1 MTREDVIREVVGRD
15 FQRLELSSYVV
26 LREAPSLH
34 APSCPRRGLFRQAAT
49 GRVAVRVASRGGG
62 DVMADEDL
70 LLADADDGRESA
82 ADKLARYMARPHAAQ
97 VQAETSRAGAQAGKG
112 LKCHCQNFR
121 VLATRPGE
129 DSKTRR
135 RICRCCGYVFHT
147 CEFVT
152 SDLTPESLLE
162 AMARKLQQ

>member
-1 MTREDVIREVVGRD
+1 
-15 FQRLELSSYVV
+15 
-26 LREAPSLH
+26 
-34 APSCPRRGLFRQAAT
+34 
-49 GRVAVRVASRGGG
+49 
-62 DVMADEDL
+62 MADDL
-70 LLADADDGRESA
+70 GPEHEQSDDGLDGGLVDGQGHSLAGDRRRESA
-82 ADKLARYMARPHAAQ
+82 EEKAARYRSRPDAAM
-97 VQAETSRAGAQAGKG
+97 VQAETSRASVKGKG
-112 LKCHCQNFR
+112 LKCPKCHCQNFR

-135 RICRCCGYVFHT
+135 RICRSCGYVFHT

>member
-1 MTREDVIREVVGRD
+1 MT
-15 FQRLELSSYVV
+15 
-26 LREAPSLH
+26 
-34 APSCPRRGLFRQAAT
+34 
-49 GRVAVRVASRGGG
+49 
-62 DVMADEDL
+62 DEDL

-82 ADKLARYMARPHAAQ
+82 ADKLARYMARPHASQ

-112 LKCHCQNFR
+112 LKCPKCHCQNFR

-135 RICRCCGYVFHT
+135 RICRSCGYVFHT

-152 SDLTPESLLE
+152 SDLMPDSLLE
-162 AMARKLQQ
+162 GMIRKLQQ

>member
-1 MTREDVIREVVGRD
+1 
-15 FQRLELSSYVV
+15 
-26 LREAPSLH
+26 
-34 APSCPRRGLFRQAAT
+34 
-49 GRVAVRVASRGGG
+49 
-62 DVMADEDL
+62 MADEDL

-112 LKCHCQNFR
+112 LKCPKCRCQNFR

-135 RICRCCGYVFHT
+135 RICRSCGYVFHT

-152 SDLTPESLLE
+152 SDLTPESILE
-162 AMARKLQQ
+162 GMIRKLQQ